1 MSDTESGTAS
11 ATETGSSLAVE
22 EEDWLPEESK
32 KRVHKQQ
39 RADYQRVESTCSA
52 CE

>member
-1 MSDTESGTAS
+1 MTEDEEQDTA
-11 ATETGSSLAVE
+11 E
-22 EEDWLPEESK
+22 EQDWLPEESK